1 MNARVAAGLP
11 AIPIQTYARKHDMA
25 KRDELLDISMHA
37 LTALMNS
44 RKSANIDE
52 LVDESVTIARKLMD
66 KVEKEIEGK

>member
-1 MNARVAAGLP
+1 
-11 AIPIQTYARKHDMA
+11 MA

-66 KVEKEIEGK
+66 KVEKEFEGK